1 MRGKKSLIIAGCVMV
16 LAAGTMTAVY
26 MVQDADQDN
35 KIVAERDLES
45 SEADTGEQNQDR
57 QQAVDVNSII
67 RPQQKDDQAQQKADV
82 PASDSEGGHMDE
94 ALAASQE
101 PQQEPEQQEP
111 ETKPASAQV
120 QQEETMHFAEDSTLN
135 WPLQGTVIMNYSM
148 DQTVHFATLDQYKY
162 NPAIIIAGDVND
174 RVNCAAK
181 GKITDISTNE
191 ITGKTVTMDLGDGY
205 TAIYGQLK
213 EIPHEVGD
221 VVDAGSLV
229 GYIAEQTKY
238 YSLEGSNLYF
248 ALEKDG
254 EPVDPS
260 GYFQ

>member
-1 MRGKKSLIIAGCVMV
+1 MA

-26 MVQDADQDN
+26 MVQDTDQDN
-35 KIVAERDLES
+35 EIVAEREPEGA
-45 SEADTGEQNQDR
+45 EADTGEQEPDR
-57 QQAVDVNSII
+57 QQTVDVNSII
-67 RPQQKDDQAQQKADV
+67 RPQQKDDKAQQKADV
-82 PASDSEGGHMDE
+82 PVSDSEGAHMDE
-94 ALAASQE
+94 ALTASQE
-101 PQQEPEQQEP
+101 PQQEAPEQ
-111 ETKPASAQV
+111 ETKPASAPV
-120 QQEETMHFAEDSTLN
+120 QQEEVMHFAEDSVLN

-148 DQTVHFATLDQYKY
+148 DQTVHFATLDQYRY
-162 NPAIIIAGDVND
+162 NPAVIIAGNVND

-205 TAIYGQLK
+205 SAIYGQLK
-213 EIPHEVGD
+213 EVPYEVGD

>member
-26 MVQDADQDN
+26 MAQDTGTDEN
-35 KIVAERDLES
+35 IVAEQDLENP
-45 SEADTGEQNQDR
+45 AGDTIKQDEDKQEQT
-57 QQAVDVNSII
+57 VDVNNII
-67 RPQQKDDQAQQKADV
+67 RPQQKDNKPQQKAETPTTDN
-82 PASDSEGGHMDE
+82 AGDYMDE

-101 PQQEPEQQEP
+101 PQETAEQEVQ
-111 ETKPASAQV
+111 PASAQV
-120 QQEETMHFAEDSTLN
+120 QPEETMHFSEDSALN

-148 DQTVHFATLDQYKY
+148 DQTTYFATLDQYKY
-162 NPAIIIAGDVND
+162 NPAVIIAGEVNS
-174 RVNCAAK
+174 RVSCAAK
-181 GKITDISTNE
+181 GRITDISTNE

-205 TAIYGQLK
+205 SAIYGQLK

-229 GYIAEQTKY
+229 GYVADQTKY

-254 EPVDPS
+254 EPIDPN